1 LHRKSHIQNWTQE
14 ASRSSEKEEEEEE
27 ERNRERDSMRGQK
40 IRKKHRYNKGTI
52 PVQSFIKASME
63 SFILL

>member
-27 ERNRERDSMRGQK
+27 ERKRERDSMRGQK

-52 PVQSFIKASME
+52 PVQ
-63 SFILL
+63 